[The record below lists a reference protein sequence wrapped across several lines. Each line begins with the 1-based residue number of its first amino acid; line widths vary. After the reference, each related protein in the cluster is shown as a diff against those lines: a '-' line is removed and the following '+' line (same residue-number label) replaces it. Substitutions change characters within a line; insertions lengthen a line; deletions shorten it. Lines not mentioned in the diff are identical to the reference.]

1 MLRSKRIPGE
11 FSGEIEALLQLE
23 MERLRELGLS
33 EEEARNWNTCP

>member
-11 FSGEIEALLQLE
+11 FSSEIEALLQLE

-33 EEEARNWNTCP
+33 EEEARNWNACP